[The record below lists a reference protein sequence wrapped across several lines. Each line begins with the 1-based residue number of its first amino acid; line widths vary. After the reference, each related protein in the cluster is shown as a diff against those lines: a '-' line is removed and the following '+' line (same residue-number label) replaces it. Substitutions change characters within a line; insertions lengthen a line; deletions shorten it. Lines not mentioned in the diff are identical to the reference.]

1 MDEAE
6 MDQTNLLKN
15 GKSLVKSLTQEQ
27 KRQRQKAK

>member
-15 GKSLVKSLTQEQ
+15 GKSLVKNLTQEQ